1 MVNPNTLPTVAIEN
15 HGCKLNQ
22 SDVQELGRQFTS
34 AGFRLASWD
43 GPADVYVL
51 NTCTVTHVAD
61 AKARQAVRAVH
72 RRNPSALVVVTG
84 CYAERAPGEVASIDG
99 AQLVVGNRDKAQL
112 VDQVLA
118 ARGQAGAGSAAS
130 GVSPQ
135 AMPPAARTRA
145 MAKIQEG
152 CNQVCAYC
160 IVPKVRG
167 RERSIPQQSLV
178 GQVQDL
184 ASQGYREVVL
194 TGTQL
199 GSYGFDRP
207 GESLKGL
214 LTALLQETTVE
225 RLRVSSLQPQ
235 EIDQEL
241 LHLWRNP
248 RLCPHFHVPLQSG
261 SDSVLQRMG
270 RRYDSATFSGAV
282 DLIHRSLPGASVT
295 TDVIAGFPGETDDEF
310 QQTLALCEGAD
321 LAWMHVFPYSRRP
334 GTTATYLAGRVE
346 PAVKRERVARML
358 LLSDRKELA
367 FLRDQVG
374 TVQHV
379 LWEDETTLP
388 SGDGKAWTGHAPN
401 YARVFAISERPLGNA
416 ATLARVVDLSDGRL
430 WAEVLRVST
439 AS

>member
-1 MVNPNTLPTVAIEN
+1 MVNPAAPPTVAIEN

-22 SDVQELGRQFTS
+22 ADAQELSRQFAS
-34 AGFRLASWD
+34 AGFRLASWN

-61 AKARQAVRAVH
+61 AKARQAVRAAH
-72 RRNPSALVVVTG
+72 RRNPEALVVVTG
-84 CYAERAPGEVASIDG
+84 CYAERAPGEAASIDG

-112 VDQVLA
+112 VDLVLEA
-118 ARGQAGAGSAAS
+118 LGQAGTGAAAS
-130 GVSPQ
+130 GASSQ
-135 AMPPAARTRA
+135 AIPPSARTRA
-145 MAKIQEG
+145 MVKIQEG

-167 RERSIPQQSLV
+167 RERSIPQHSLV

-184 ASQGYREVVL
+184 ESQGYREVVL

-214 LTALLQETTVE
+214 VTALLQETTVE

-241 LHLWRNP
+241 LHLWRDS

-270 RRYDSATFSGAV
+270 RRYDSAAYSAAV
-282 DLIHRSLPGASVT
+282 DIIHRSVPGPSVT
-295 TDVIAGFPGETDDEF
+295 TDVIVGFPGETDDEF
-310 QQTLALCEGAD
+310 EHTLALCEDAAI
-321 LAWMHVFPYSRRP
+321 AWMHVFPYSPRP
-334 GTTATYLAGRVE
+334 GTTATYLPGPVE

-374 TVQHV
+374 AVQHV
-379 LWEDETTLP
+379 LWEEETTLP
-388 SGDGKAWTGHAPN
+388 SGSGRAWTGRAPN
-401 YARVFAISERPLGNA
+401 YARVFAVSERPLGNA
-416 ATLARVVDLSDGRL
+416 ATLARVVALTDGRL
-430 WAEVLRVST
+430 WADVLRVST